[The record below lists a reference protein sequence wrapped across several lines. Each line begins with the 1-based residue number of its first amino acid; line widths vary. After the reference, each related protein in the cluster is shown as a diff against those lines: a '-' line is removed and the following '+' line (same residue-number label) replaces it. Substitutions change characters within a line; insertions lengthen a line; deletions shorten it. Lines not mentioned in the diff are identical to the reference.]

1 MLSTLITSKS
11 SVCLL
16 FKFFLN
22 STKRPYLV
30 QLTNKLKEIIKSV
43 RVRINLLI
51 GEVGLGTYAER
62 NLMIYQTKTYY
73 LSFLKIKKIVSKIII
88 IDEKHIRKSYFLYDI
103 YFLVDCIKEIDLGK
117 GRLYV

>member
-1 MLSTLITSKS
+1 MSKS

-43 RVRINLLI
+43 RVKINLLI